1 MDADTTEFLAQF
13 TPRLATALAEAITH
27 DAADL
32 DSPLIAA
39 AITTADANL
48 SFAFVACT
56 RARQQEIQAMYTEL
70 LPELVADGDNS
81 WWPDEWGFELEGP
94 GGATD
99 GSLTQLRS
107 EWNAFHDRQT
117 EKAQAEGTF
126 DEFRAEWD
134 ERSLAALIA
143 ALDAPEVRS
152 AFDEIGSN
160 PVLVVTETDGGKDK
174 AWGAFQI
181 LNADRDD
188 DDFHAGAD
196 YWRP

>member
-1 MDADTTEFLAQF
+1 MDAQLEKHFSTW
-13 TPRLATALAEAITH
+13 TPRLAKALADAIDH
-27 DAADL
+27 NAPEFDE
-32 DSPLIAA
+32 PIIAA
-39 AITTADANL
+39 GIAAADANL

-56 RARQQEIQAMYTEL
+56 RARQQEIQAMYKEL
-70 LPELVADGDNS
+70 LPELVADGDSS

-94 GGATD
+94 DGTPD
-99 GSLTQLRS
+99 GSLARLLS
-107 EWNAFHDRQT
+107 EWDAFHDRQA

-143 ALDAPEVRS
+143 ALDAPEVRT
-152 AFDEIGSN
+152 AFAEIGSN

-188 DDFHAGAD
+188 EDFHAGAD